1 MKTISESVVS
11 NTITI
16 KKSEFIT
23 LINKIVSEDDAI
35 LDLELINKRFSDATH
50 ICYAYVVNNKEKCCD
65 DNEPSGT
72 AGKPILNVIKQK
84 KLTNVLVIVIRYF
97 GGVKLGAGGLVR
109 AYTEAV
115 TECLK
120 KATIIDIKQMC
131 NISFHIDYDKAFNI
145 YVLTNLKY
153 FSILERVGN
162 NFVITCEPSY
172 LQESLNAIKQYNV
185 TNIKIENVKV

>member
-50 ICYAYVVNNKEKCCD
+50 ICYAYVVNNKEKCFD

-84 KLTNVLVIVIRYF
+84 KLTNVLVVVIRYF

-162 NFVITCEPSY
+162 NFVITCEPSF

>member
-50 ICYAYVVNNKEKCCD
+50 ICYAYVVNNKEKCFD

-84 KLTNVLVIVIRYF
+84 KLINVLVIVIRYF

>member
-35 LDLELINKRFSDATH
+35 LDLELINKKFSDATH
-50 ICYAYVVNNKEKCCD
+50 ICYAYVVNNKEKCFD

-84 KLTNVLVIVIRYF
+84 KLTNVLVVVIRYF

-109 AYTEAV
+109 AYTQAV
-115 TECLK
+115 TECLN
-120 KATIIDIKQMC
+120 KATIVDVKQMC
-131 NISFHIDYDKAFNI
+131 NISFHIDYNKAFNI

-153 FSILERVGN
+153 FSILQRVGN
-162 NFVITCEPSY
+162 NFVITCEPSF

-185 TNIKIENVKV
+185 TDIKIENVKV

>member
-50 ICYAYVVNNKEKCCD
+50 ICYAYVVNNKEKCFD

-84 KLTNVLVIVIRYF
+84 KLTNVLVVVIRYF

>member
-50 ICYAYVVNNKEKCCD
+50 ICYAYVVNNKEKCFD
-65 DNEPSGT
+65 DNEPSET

-84 KLTNVLVIVIRYF
+84 KLTNVLVVVIRYF
-97 GGVKLGAGGLVR
+97 GGVKLGVGGLVR